1 MMSEVI
7 VIEQLQKVLSKKI
20 ILDNIN
26 VIIKENECI
35 ALLGKNG
42 AGKSTLIKIILGNY
56 TMSSGSIENRYS
68 KSEIGYLPQKTSF
81 PDDLKVS
88 ELLQFVSSFSTNP
101 LSVDKINDVLGFT
114 EEQLKQFA
122 NTLSGGQQRILD
134 FCLSIINQPK
144 LLIIDEPT
152 AGMDTLTRKRFWDI
166 IQRLKANKTTILFTT
181 HYIEE
186 VDYCADRVLL
196 LDRGKIIADD
206 TPYRLRI
213 MERKKILMI
222 ELQSYQ
228 RYQHK
233 LKKVIQKHDI
243 FLNEKKS
250 LVELHF
256 SFDQTVSIIKDL
268 ITIDFPLDDIE
279 LMNTSLL
286 NSIFNG
292 IDSIRKEDAN
302 E

>member
-1 MMSEVI
+1 MSEVI

-56 TMSSGSIENRYS
+56 TMNSGSIENRYS

-213 MERKKILMI
+213 MERKKILMM

>member
-1 MMSEVI
+1 MSEVI

>member
-1 MMSEVI
+1 MM
-7 VIEQLQKVLSKKI
+7 
-20 ILDNIN
+20 
-26 VIIKENECI
+26 
-35 ALLGKNG
+35 
-42 AGKSTLIKIILGNY
+42 
-56 TMSSGSIENRYS
+56 
-68 KSEIGYLPQKTSF
+68 
-81 PDDLKVS
+81 
-88 ELLQFVSSFSTNP
+88 
-101 LSVDKINDVLGFT
+101 
-114 EEQLKQFA
+114 
-122 NTLSGGQQRILD
+122 
-134 FCLSIINQPK
+134 
-144 LLIIDEPT
+144 
-152 AGMDTLTRKRFWDI
+152 
-166 IQRLKANKTTILFTT
+166 
-181 HYIEE
+181 
-186 VDYCADRVLL
+186 
-196 LDRGKIIADD
+196 
-206 TPYRLRI
+206 
-213 MERKKILMI
+213 

>member
-1 MMSEVI
+1 
-7 VIEQLQKVLSKKI
+7 KKI

-56 TMSSGSIENRYS
+56 TMNSGSIENRYS

-213 MERKKILMI
+213 MERKKILMM